1 LFRAL
6 HRLTLR
12 QRVAQRAIDYIFFR
26 KETITMAIATSAQA
40 LASEQEWVRPELED
54 LALSAS
60 ILWKRIGKN
69 TQVKPVSDRP
79 SRIPTMP
86 SRGGKPRLGSMNGAD
101 MGIGSGPTQVPGQLT
116 TVCYIHAFSYTAQ
129 AEYATDSDEK
139 AIENFAT
146 LTRSIAPKQMA
157 DFMDILC
164 QGNGSNELDTVVG
177 LVASGGNTVGIV
189 VNNANFFLDDQ
200 DIDVWTA
207 VGGTYVAT
215 VTVESS
221 DIIANTIWLAT
232 GVPTG
237 TITVGQ
243 GLFVSGAPATANTG
257 LAGLR
262 AYQIATNTGNWMG
275 VNRADWPGKYI
286 TPTVA
291 ANGALTPQM
300 VRTVEAQIQLSK
312 GEDAAEELVAH
323 STPAENL
330 AWEQNALLVQHI
342 DMAMLKGDSSVDM
355 LQRKAPTTMGGH
367 ENLINPRALPGFI
380 DFLKLKNIFRIETKP
395 VDFYDVGGQTLF
407 PIYGNSGGLVSAMVF
422 YMVVETQIGIV
433 QTRENAF
440 ISGITIPSGLFG
452 AA

>member
-1 LFRAL
+1 
-6 HRLTLR
+6 
-12 QRVAQRAIDYIFFR
+12 
-26 KETITMAIATSAQA
+26 MAIATAAQA

-54 LALSAS
+54 LALSSS
-60 ILWKRIGKN
+60 ILWKRMGKN

-86 SRGGKPRLGSMNGAD
+86 SRGGKPRVGNMNGAD

-129 AEYATDSDEK
+129 AEFATDSDEK

-146 LTRSIAPKQMA
+146 LTRSIAPKAFA
-157 DFMDILC
+157 DFLDIQL
-164 QGNGSNELDTVVG
+164 QGNGSNEIDTIVTIVTLGGLQVG
-177 LVASGGNTVGIV
+177 VT

-200 DIDVWTA
+200 DLDVWTA

-221 DIIANTIWLAT
+221 DIISNTIWFANPLPAS
-232 GVPTG
+232 
-237 TITVGQ
+237 TVSIGQ
-243 GLFVSGAPATANTG
+243 GLFVSGSSGVANTG

-275 VNRADWPGKYI
+275 VQRADWPGKYI

-291 ANGALTPQM
+291 ASGALTPIM
-300 VRTVEAQIQLSK
+300 VRTIEAQIELSK
-312 GEDAAEELVAH
+312 GEEEEDGLIAH

-330 AWEQNALLVQHI
+330 AWEQNALLVQYV
-342 DMAMLKGDSSVDM
+342 DMAQLKGDESVNM
-355 LQRKAPTTMGGH
+355 LKRKRPAQMGGH
-367 ENLINPRALPGFI
+367 ENVINPRALPGYI
-380 DFLKLKNIFRIETKP
+380 DFLKLKNCFRIETKP
-395 VDFYDVGGQTLF
+395 VDFYDVAGQTLF
-407 PIYGNSGGLVSAMVF
+407 PIYGNSGGLISAMVF
-422 YMVVETQIGIV
+422 YLVYEGNVGIV

-440 ISGITIPSGLFG
+440 ISGITIARGLFG
-452 AA
+452 H

>member
-1 LFRAL
+1 
-6 HRLTLR
+6 
-12 QRVAQRAIDYIFFR
+12 
-26 KETITMAIATSAQA
+26 MAIATAAQA

-54 LALSAS
+54 LALSSS
-60 ILWKRIGKN
+60 ILWKRMGKN

-86 SRGGKPRLGSMNGAD
+86 SRGGKPRVGNMNGAD

-146 LTRSIAPKQMA
+146 LTRSIAPKAFA
-157 DFMDILC
+157 DFLDIQL
-164 QGNGSNELDTVVG
+164 QGNGSNNPDSIVSTVT
-177 LVASGGNTVGIV
+177 SGGLIVGAV
-189 VNNANFFLDDQ
+189 VTNANFFLDDQ

-207 VGGTYVAT
+207 VGGTFVVT

-221 DIIANTIWLAT
+221 DILANTIWFAT
-232 GVPTG
+232 PLPAG
-237 TITVGQ
+237 TISAAQV
-243 GLFVSGAPATANTG
+243 LLVSGASGQANTG

-275 VNRADWPGKYI
+275 VQRADWPGKYI
-286 TPTVA
+286 TPTVT

-300 VRTVEAQIQLSK
+300 VRTVEAQIELSK
-312 GEDAAEELVAH
+312 GDAAEEADLIAH

-342 DMAMLKGDSSVDM
+342 DMAQLRGDESVDM
-355 LQRKAPTTMGGH
+355 LKRKRPQQMGGH
-367 ENLINPRALPGFI
+367 ENVINPRALPGYI
-380 DFLKLKNIFRIETKP
+380 DFLKLKNWFRIETKP
-395 VDFYDVGGQTLF
+395 VDFYDVAGQTLF
-407 PIYGNSGGLVSAMVF
+407 PIYGNSGGLISAMVF
-422 YMVVETQIGIV
+422 YLVYEGQVGAV

-440 ISGITIPSGLFG
+440 ISGITTPKGLFG
-452 AA
+452 K

>member
-1 LFRAL
+1 
-6 HRLTLR
+6 
-12 QRVAQRAIDYIFFR
+12 
-26 KETITMAIATSAQA
+26 MGIATSAQA

-116 TVCYIHAFSYTAQ
+116 TVCYVHAFSYTAQ

-157 DFMDILC
+157 DFMDVMC
-164 QGNGSNELDTVVG
+164 QTAGDNKLDSVVS
-177 LVASGGNTVGIV
+177 LTASGGNTVGIV

-200 DIDVWTA
+200 DLDIFTNATPPVF
-207 VGGTYVAT
+207 VVT

-221 DIIANTIWLAT
+221 DILANTVWLAT
-232 GVPTG
+232 PVATG
-237 TITVGQ
+237 TITAGM
-243 GLFVSGAPATANTG
+243 GLYVSGAPATANTG

-262 AYQIATNTGNWMG
+262 AYQVSTNTGNWMG

-286 TPTVA
+286 TPTIA

-300 VRTVEAQIQLSK
+300 VRTVEAQIALSK
-312 GEDAAEELVAH
+312 GEEATEELVAH

-342 DMAMLKGDSSVDM
+342 DMAMLKGDESVDM
-355 LQRKAPTTMGGH
+355 LKRKGPAAIGGH
-367 ENLINPRALPGFI
+367 ENLINPRALPGYI
-380 DFLKLKNIFRIETKP
+380 DFIKLKNFFRIETKP

-422 YMVVETQIGIV
+422 YMVVETQLGVV

-440 ISGITIPSGLFG
+440 ISSITVPSGLFG
-452 AA
+452 TA

>member
-1 LFRAL
+1 
-6 HRLTLR
+6 
-12 QRVAQRAIDYIFFR
+12 
-26 KETITMAIATSAQA
+26 MAIANAAQA
-40 LASEQEWVRPELED
+40 LASEQEYVRPELED

-60 ILWKRIGKN
+60 VLWKRIGKN

-86 SRGGKPRLGSMNGAD
+86 SRGGKPRVGSMNGAD
-101 MGIGSGPTQVPGQLT
+101 MGIGSGPTQIPGQLT

-146 LTRSIAPKQMA
+146 LTRSIAPKQFA
-157 DFMDILC
+157 DFLDVQL
-164 QGNGSNELDTVVG
+164 QGNGSNQIDTVVS

-200 DIDVWTA
+200 DLDSWTA
-207 VGGTYVAT
+207 VGGTFQAT

-221 DIIANTIWLAT
+221 DIISNTIWLAT
-232 GVPTG
+232 PVPTG
-237 TITVGQ
+237 TITVGA
-243 GLFVSGAPATANTG
+243 GLFVSGASAQANTG

-286 TPTVA
+286 TPTVT

-300 VRTVEAQIQLSK
+300 VRTVEAQIELSK
-312 GEDAAEELVAH
+312 GVDATEEGLIAH

-342 DMAMLKGDSSVDM
+342 DMAQLKGDKSVDM
-355 LQRKAPTTMGGH
+355 LSRKSPTTMGGH
-367 ENLINPRALPGFI
+367 ENVVNPRALPGYI
-380 DFLKLKNIFRIETKP
+380 DFLKLANWFRIETKP
-395 VDFYDVGGQTLF
+395 VDFYDVAGQTLF
-407 PIYGNSGGLVSAMVF
+407 PIYGQSGGLMSAMVF
-422 YMVVETQIGIV
+422 YMVYEGQIGAV

-452 AA
+452 H

>member
-1 LFRAL
+1 
-6 HRLTLR
+6 
-12 QRVAQRAIDYIFFR
+12 
-26 KETITMAIATSAQA
+26 MAIANAAQA
-40 LASEQEWVRPELED
+40 LASEQEYVRPELED

-60 ILWKRIGKN
+60 VLWKRIGKN

-86 SRGGKPRLGSMNGAD
+86 SRGGKPRVGSMNGAD
-101 MGIGSGPTQVPGQLT
+101 MGIGSGPTQIPGQLT

-146 LTRSIAPKQMA
+146 LTRSIAPKQFA
-157 DFMDILC
+157 DFLDVQL
-164 QGNGSNELDTVVG
+164 QGNGSNQIDTVVS
-177 LVASGGNTVGIV
+177 LVASGGNTVGLV

-200 DIDVWTA
+200 DIDAWTA
-207 VGGTYVAT
+207 VGGTFHAT

-221 DIIANTIWLAT
+221 DVIANTIWLAT
-232 GVPTG
+232 PVATG
-237 TITVGQ
+237 TISVGD
-243 GLFVSGAPATANTG
+243 GLFVSGASAQANTG

-286 TPTVA
+286 APTVT

-300 VRTVEAQIQLSK
+300 VRTVEALIELSK
-312 GEDAAEELVAH
+312 GADATEDGLIAH

-342 DMAMLKGDSSVDM
+342 DMAQLSGDKSVDM
-355 LQRKAPTTMGGH
+355 LKRKSPTTMGGH
-367 ENLINPRALPGFI
+367 ENVVNPRALPGYI
-380 DFLKLKNIFRIETKP
+380 DFLKLSNWFRIETKP
-395 VDFYDVGGQTLF
+395 VDFYDVAGQTLF
-407 PIYGNSGGLVSAMVF
+407 PIYGQSGGLMSAMVF
-422 YMVVETQIGIV
+422 YMVYEGQVGAV

-452 AA
+452 H

>member
-1 LFRAL
+1 
-6 HRLTLR
+6 
-12 QRVAQRAIDYIFFR
+12 
-26 KETITMAIATSAQA
+26 MAIASAAQA

-54 LALSAS
+54 LALSSS
-60 ILWKRIGKN
+60 ILWKRMGKN

-86 SRGGKPRLGSMNGAD
+86 SRGGKPRVGNMNGSD

-146 LTRSIAPKQMA
+146 LTRSIAPKAFA
-157 DFMDILC
+157 DFLDIQL
-164 QGNGSNELDTVVG
+164 QGNGSNQLDSIVSTVLGTASVIVG
-177 LVASGGNTVGIV
+177 VV

-200 DIDVWTA
+200 DVDVWTA
-207 VGGTYVAT
+207 IGGTYVTT

-221 DIIANTIWLAT
+221 DVIANTIWFTTPLPAAA
-232 GVPTG
+232 
-237 TITVGQ
+237 ISAGQ
-243 GLFVSGAPATANTG
+243 VLLVSGASGQTGTG

-275 VNRADWPGKYI
+275 VQRADWPGKYI
-286 TPTVA
+286 TPTYT

-300 VRTVEAQIQLSK
+300 VRTVEAQIELSK
-312 GEDAAEELVAH
+312 GDDAEEADLIAH
-323 STPAENL
+323 STPNENL
-330 AWEQNALLVQHI
+330 AWEQNALLVQRI
-342 DMAMLKGDSSVDM
+342 DMASLKGDESVDM
-355 LQRKAPTTMGGH
+355 LKRKRPSQMGGH
-367 ENLINPRALPGFI
+367 ENVINPRALPGYI
-380 DFLKLKNIFRIETKP
+380 DFLKLKNWFRIETKP
-395 VDFYDVGGQTLF
+395 VDFYDVAGQTLF

-422 YMVVETQIGIV
+422 YLVYEGQVGAV

-440 ISGITIPSGLFG
+440 ISGITIQKGLFG
-452 AA
+452 K